1 MFVKNNFF
9 EINWFDVEIE
19 YIVFL
24 LENWELNLFF
34 RGWWIKFIF
43 GK

>member
-24 LENWELNLFF
+24 LENWELCLIE
-34 RGWWIKFIF
+34 WIYFL
-43 GK
+43 GGGG

>member
-24 LENWELNLFF
+24 LENWELCL
-34 RGWWIKFIF
+34 IE
-43 GK
+43 

>member
-24 LENWELNLFF
+24 LEDWELFL
-34 RGWWIKFIF
+34 IE
-43 GK
+43 

>member
-24 LENWELNLFF
+24 LENWELCLVE
-34 RGWWIKFIF
+34 
-43 GK
+43 

>member
-24 LENWELNLFF
+24 LENWELFL
-34 RGWWIKFIF
+34 IE
-43 GK
+43 

>member
-1 MFVKNNFF
+1 MLVKNNFF

-24 LENWELNLFF
+24 LENWELCL
-34 RGWWIKFIF
+34 IE
-43 GK
+43 